1 MAIDQVL
8 PKSNMA
14 THEESAVS
22 RFIRN
27 PKSLA
32 VSARRDLTLLQLE
45 LTSRVRADRWMSFQ
59 VQSPSNP
66 LVTQTLTVIVTSV
79 VHSGGQVSIS
89 VCSAPIPD

>member
-32 VSARRDLTLLQLE
+32 VSAHRDLLQLK
-45 LTSRVRADRWMSFQ
+45 LTSRVRADRWMPFQ

-66 LVTQTLTVIVTSV
+66 LVTQTLTVVVTPV